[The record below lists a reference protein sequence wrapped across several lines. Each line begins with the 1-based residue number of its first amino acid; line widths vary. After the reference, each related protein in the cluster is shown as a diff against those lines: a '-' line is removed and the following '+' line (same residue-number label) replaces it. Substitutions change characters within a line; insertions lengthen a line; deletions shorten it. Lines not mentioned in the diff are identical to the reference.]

1 MCLYHSKTLLVKQGT
16 FLYEVWPDSAEKR
29 DICNTGILTSGRKS
43 NIEILFIDELLV
55 ISESRTLYF
64 SNSGIFVDGSNKE
77 NRAIKLKINWIVS
90 QSVIYLSGRTQGS
103 EFWADL
109 LTVSLS
115 LETFWFLWWIVI
127 IIGNNKLENF
137 QLVNCWSLVKLWN
150 IEH

>member
-1 MCLYHSKTLLVKQGT
+1 MCLYHSKTLLVKRGT

-77 NRAIKLKINWIVS
+77 NRAIKLKIN
-90 QSVIYLSGRTQGS
+90 
-103 EFWADL
+103 
-109 LTVSLS
+109 
-115 LETFWFLWWIVI
+115 
-127 IIGNNKLENF
+127 
-137 QLVNCWSLVKLWN
+137 
-150 IEH
+150 